1 MVNMNPSNE
10 TEGLD
15 SGALA
20 WGFILGTIIG
30 GLLALFRTP
39 QLGFLRSPQLAESGQ
54 AIREKIESTLR
65 PADPIAES
73 IAEGKEAARR
83 RRAELG
89 LEGQASSSRNP

>member
-1 MVNMNPSNE
+1 MNPSNPN
-10 TEGLD
+10 EGLD

-20 WGFILGTIIG
+20 FGFILGAIIG

-39 QLGFLRSPQLAESGQ
+39 QVGFLRSPQLAESGQ
-54 AIREKIESTLR
+54 ALLEKIESTLK

-83 RRAELG
+83 RRVELG
-89 LEGQASSSRNP
+89 LDA

>member
-1 MVNMNPSNE
+1 MNPSNQND
-10 TEGLD
+10 GLD

-20 WGFILGTIIG
+20 WGFIIGTMLG

-39 QLGFLRSPQLAESGQ
+39 KIGFLSSPQLAESGQ
-54 AIREKIESTLR
+54 AIIEKIESTFK

-89 LEGQASSSRNP
+89 LEGQSSSSRKP

>member
-1 MVNMNPSNE
+1 MVNMKSSNE

-15 SGALA
+15 SGFLV
-20 WGFILGTIIG
+20 WGFLIGVIAG

-39 QLGFLRSPQLAESGQ
+39 QIGFLRSPQLGETGQ
-54 AIREKIESTLR
+54 ALREKIESTLR

-83 RRAELG
+83 RRVELG
-89 LEGQASSSRNP
+89 LDA